1 MVLKGPMTRPF
12 RTGRAALLSCLLL
25 RLTSSPL
32 LANSTPGEAHASRA
46 SESVAP
52 VDYSAYGSFE
62 NLGTPRYRYVIRDR
76 AGLAEE
82 AGPGIFP
89 NDGDLSND
97 ATYKQLLSE
106 HRLDGPLDKFRP
118 EVDPVLSYYKW
129 VSQKG
134 AQNQGLRLYNIA
146 RSLEE
151 MGRLWQA
158 LKAYHAVVVHFPK
171 SVTWQDGSPWYVG
184 VSALDA
190 VYRLLEE
197 HPEWKISLVDAKIRV
212 KNGYDKKATNDAFEI
227 NPGEWADRLAGAK
240 RVAPDNLHTT
250 FERGNV
256 RFVRAG
262 DGEWQ
267 IRVNGR
273 PFLIRGISYFPTPV
287 GRSPD
292 WGYKPHSD
300 WMTSDEN
307 RNQQID
313 GPYDSF
319 VDANGNNKQDADEP
333 AVGDFR
339 LMEELGINTLR
350 LYHHGANKE
359 LLRDL
364 SEKHGIKVLM
374 GDLVGAY
381 TVGSGA
387 AWEDGTDYNDATQR
401 EKMRASVR
409 QMVMDNKNEAYVLMW
424 VLGNENNFGHG
435 NNARKDP
442 QTYYRFINSLA
453 RMVHSLDPSR
463 PVAMCNGD
471 IEFLDIITRECPD
484 VDVLAINAYRGKYGM
499 GESFWTSLKEIWK
512 RPVLISE
519 FGCPAYNGEQSAEDA
534 ENTQSAYLVAN
545 WKDIESHAAGSKTG
559 NALGGVLFE
568 FVDEWWK
575 AGPKYDASIQDK
587 TPQTKGPFHGGWIY
601 EEWLGIT
608 TQGDGDKS
616 PFLRRLRPVYGAF
629 QHGPWHEPMNFL
641 PSARAGT
648 KPEAADAN

>member
-1 MVLKGPMTRPF
+1 MTRKF
-12 RTGRAALLSCLLL
+12 RTSSVALLSFLLL
-25 RLTSSPL
+25 ELTSSPL
-32 LANSTPGEAHASRA
+32 TANPKPGEARSPRLT
-46 SESVAP
+46 ESVAP
-52 VDYSAYGSFE
+52 VDYAAYGTFE
-62 NLGTPRYRYVIRDR
+62 NVGTPRYRYVITDR
-76 AGLAEE
+76 AALAEE
-82 AGPGIFP
+82 SGAGIFP
-89 NDGDLSND
+89 NDGNLSD
-97 ATYKQLLSE
+97 DPEFRRLLAA

-171 SVTWQDGSPWYVG
+171 SVSWQDGSPWYVG
-184 VSALDA
+184 VSALDS
-190 VYRLLEE
+190 VHRLIGQ
-197 HPEWKISLVDAKIRV
+197 HPEWKLDLVDAKILV
-212 KNGYDKKATNDAFEI
+212 KNGYDKKATNDIFEI
-227 NPGEWADRLAGAK
+227 SPGQWADRAQREK
-240 RVAPDNLHTT
+240 RAEMDRPRTT

-256 RFVRAG
+256 RFVRVG
-262 DGEWQ
+262 DGGWQ
-267 IRVNGR
+267 LRVNDR
-273 PFLIRGISYFPTPV
+273 PFLIRGISYFPTPI

-307 RNQQID
+307 RNRRAD

-319 VDANGNNKQDADEP
+319 VDANGNNKQDDDEP

-339 LMEELGINTLR
+339 LMENLGVNTIR
-350 LYHHGANKE
+350 LYHHTSNGDLMRE
-359 LLRDL
+359 LSDN
-364 SEKHGIKVLM
+364 HGIKVLM

-387 AWEDGTDYNDATQR
+387 AWEDGTDYSNAMQR

-409 QMVMDNKNEAYVLMW
+409 QMVMDNKNESYVLMW
-424 VLGNENNFGHG
+424 VLGNENNLGHG

-453 RMVHSLDPSR
+453 RMIHSLDPSR
-463 PVAMCNGD
+463 PVALCNGD
-471 IEFLDIITRECPD
+471 IEFLDLITRECPD
-484 VDVLAINAYRGKYGM
+484 VDVLAINAYRGKHGM
-499 GESFWTSLKEIWK
+499 GESFWSGLKEIWK

-559 NALGGVLFE
+559 NAIGGVLFE

-575 AGPKYDASIQDK
+575 AGPTYDASVQDK
-587 TPQTKGPFHGGWIY
+587 RPQTKGPFHGGWIY
-601 EEWLGIT
+601 EEWLGLT

-616 PFLRRLRPVYGAF
+616 PFLRRLRPAYTAF
-629 QHGPWHEPMNFL
+629 QKGPWHEPMNFRTG
-641 PSARAGT
+641 ANIAGQ
-648 KPEAADAN
+648 PEAADAN